1 MASPHRPSAPGD
13 GAADLTELLGAAVA
27 ALGGSERPG
36 QQEMAA
42 AVERAARDDE
52 HLMVQAGT
60 GTGKSLAYLV
70 PLAAH
75 AVRTSTPVVVS
86 TATLA
91 LQRQIAERDLPRLSA
106 ALAPLLGR
114 QLTSAVVKGRSQYVC
129 VNKLAGAMGEPADA
143 DVLFEVA
150 GGSGDG
156 PTSSLGRQVRRAREW
171 AERSETG
178 DRDDLVPGVPDRAW
192 RQVSVT
198 ARECLGAARC
208 PLAADCH
215 VEQGR
220 ARAKEVDVVVTN
232 HALLAVDAVEGRA
245 ILPEHDVVVVD
256 EAHELAA
263 RVTSVAA
270 ATLTGSAVAAAA
282 ASARRHGGDAGTLE
296 VAGEDLVAGLAQAPA
311 GRLAGGLGEGL
322 GTTVA
327 AVRDAARAAIS
338 SLSDAGSGA
347 SPGDRRAGGRGAGDG
362 GGGDAGGTA
371 VARAGLTEVC
381 EVAERLVAVR
391 ARGADVAWVERHERG
406 GTATSSL
413 HVAPLSVAD
422 VLRDRLFGTR
432 TVVMTS
438 ATLALGGTFT
448 ASAADVGMVVAGGSA
463 ERSDAATVRAL
474 EVASPFDYPRQ
485 GILYVA
491 AHLPPPGRSGTDP
504 AVLDEIEALVT
515 AAGGRTLAL
524 FSSRRAAEHAAEV
537 LRPRLAV
544 PVLCQGD
551 DATPTLVREFLADEE
566 TSLFG
571 TLSLWQGV
579 DAPGPA
585 CQLVII
591 DRIPFPRP
599 DEPLTA
605 ARTEAVGRAGGNGF
619 MSVAATHAA
628 LLLAQGSGRLVRSS
642 DDRGVVAVLDP
653 RLATARYGAFLTASM
668 PPLWRTSDR
677 TVALGALSRLAESST
692 TATARRR

>member
-1 MASPHRPSAPGD
+1 M
-13 GAADLTELLGAAVA
+13 T
-27 ALGGSERPG
+27 ALGGSERAG

-42 AVERAARDDE
+42 AVDRAAERGE

-75 AVRTSTPVVVS
+75 AVRTATPVVVS

-91 LQRQIAERDLPRLSA
+91 LQRQIAERDLPRLST
-106 ALAPLLGR
+106 ALSPLLGR

-129 VNKLAGAMGEPADA
+129 VNKLAGGMGEPADA
-143 DVLFEVA
+143 DTLFEVA
-150 GGSGDG
+150 GSGDSEDG
-156 PTSSLGRQVRRAREW
+156 ARTSSLGRQVRRAREW
-171 AERSETG
+171 AEQSETG

-208 PLAADCH
+208 PMAADCH

-220 ARAKEVDVVVTN
+220 ARAREVDVVVTN

-245 ILPEHDVVVVD
+245 ILPEHDVVVID

-270 ATLTGSAVAAAA
+270 VTLSGSAVAAAA
-282 ASARRHGGDAGTLE
+282 ASARRHGGSAETLE
-296 VAGEDLVAGLAQAPA
+296 VAGDDLVAVLADAEP
-311 GRLAGGLGEGL
+311 GRLAAGLGETL
-322 GTTVA
+322 GAAVA
-327 AVRDAARAAIS
+327 AVRDAARSALS
-338 SLSDAGSGA
+338 SLSDGGGGGAG
-347 SPGDRRAGGRGAGDG
+347 GGRGGRGSG
-362 GGGDAGGTA
+362 GGGSDGPDAGGVS
-371 VARAGLTEVC
+371 VARAGLTEVF
-381 EVAERLVAVR
+381 ETAERLVAVQ
-391 ARGADVAWVERHERG
+391 ARGHDVAWVERTERG
-406 GTATSSL
+406 GAPTSSL
-413 HVAPLSVAD
+413 HVAPLSVAA
-422 VLRDRLFGTR
+422 VLRERLFGTR

-438 ATLALGGTFT
+438 ATLALGGAFT
-448 ASAADVGMVVAGGSA
+448 SSAANVGMTVAPATTDGSA
-463 ERSDAATVRAL
+463 DADAETDPTTLRAL
-474 EVASPFDYPRQ
+474 EVESPFDYPRQ

-491 AHLPPPGRSGTDP
+491 AHLPPPGRTGTDP
-504 AVLDEIEALVT
+504 AVLDELEALIT

-524 FSSRRAAEHAAEV
+524 FSSRRAAESAAEAM
-537 LRPRLAV
+537 RPRLAM

-551 DATPTLVREFLADEE
+551 DATPTLVRDFLADEE
-566 TSLFG
+566 TCLFG

-579 DAPGPA
+579 DAPGPS
-585 CQLVII
+585 CQLVVI

-599 DEPLTA
+599 DDPLTA

-619 MSVAATHAA
+619 MAVAATHAA

-653 RLATARYGAFLTASM
+653 RLANARYGAFLKRSM
-668 PPLWRTSDR
+668 PPLWPTTDR
-677 TVALGALSRLAESST
+677 AVALGALQRLAAAAKS
-692 TATARRR
+692 AG